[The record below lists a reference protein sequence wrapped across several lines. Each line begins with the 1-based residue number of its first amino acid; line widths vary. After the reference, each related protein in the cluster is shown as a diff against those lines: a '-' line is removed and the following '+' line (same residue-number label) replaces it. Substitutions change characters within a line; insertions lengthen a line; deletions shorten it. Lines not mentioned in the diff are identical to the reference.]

1 MLRNSQGIHA
11 PLRLQMERTTAAK
24 VSSAIVV
31 IKVTSL
37 LYLLHAAKL
46 HGYTVVSRN
55 VCKNA
60 FQMILIYLGV
70 VQSAFKKHMC
80 FFSHSWLFFFLYFS
94 EKCFCDFFGKMCFVL
109 FSIC

>member
-1 MLRNSQGIHA
+1 MDFVMLRNSQGIHA

-46 HGYTVVSRN
+46 HDYTLVSRN
-55 VCKNA
+55 VCKNT
-60 FQMILIYLGV
+60 FQMILITRV

-80 FFSHSWLFFFLYFS
+80 FFSHSWLFFFPV
-94 EKCFCDFFGKMCFVL
+94 FF
-109 FSIC
+109 